1 MSFGGD
7 TSEQF
12 VKVFLHKNLIFRQFA
27 KVLSLKSFPL
37 YGISSSIMRGNVT
50 HTGVSLG
57 SGTMT

>member
-1 MSFGGD
+1 MS
-7 TSEQF
+7 
-12 VKVFLHKNLIFRQFA
+12 NLRKFFA
-27 KVLSLKSFPL
+27 QKSYFPPICESLSLESFPL